1 MDPTKAATD
10 LLDSVGQ
17 EFDGNV
23 MLFLDVYTYLV
34 LLFYA
39 GQSHHISKQWE
50 SYIRQFL
57 IIITICKAIPNLG
70 RQKYVQT

>member
-17 EFDGNV
+17 EFDGNA

-50 SYIRQFL
+50 SYIR
-57 IIITICKAIPNLG
+57 
-70 RQKYVQT
+70 